1 MSLLIPVSSVC
12 MPSSGIAGSYG
23 SSIKRLLFSLV
34 EVSTAHT
41 CFLITLLTLFR
52 IFLKM
57 QNYILRECCVKWYL
71 LSVYIIEMH
80 KVFPKL

>member
-1 MSLLIPVSSVC
+1 

-23 SSIKRLLFSLV
+23 SPIKRLLFSLV
-34 EVSTAHT
+34 EGSTAHT
-41 CFLITLLTLFR
+41 YFLITLLTLFR

-71 LSVYIIEMH
+71 LSLYITEMH